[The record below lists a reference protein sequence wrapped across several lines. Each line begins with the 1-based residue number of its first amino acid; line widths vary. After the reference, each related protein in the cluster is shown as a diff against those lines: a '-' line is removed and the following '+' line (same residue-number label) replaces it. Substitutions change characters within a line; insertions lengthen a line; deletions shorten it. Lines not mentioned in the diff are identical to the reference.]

1 MSEYVDITKDYIHR
15 CLENYIKFNEET
27 QFNVTLAITTL
38 QAVSMAFVSQCDSKP
53 YSETSF
59 LKEISSEIS
68 TLFENNQS
76 FKTGRCNYQHW
87 NNIRNA
93 FSHMME
99 KNVEIFPNK
108 EKEIEKIRFKCD
120 AMKNEQVV
128 SVKDLYKFLTDLYKI
143 VNSYKNT
150 KTQKC

>member
-108 EKEIEKIRFKCD
+108 EKEIEKISKPR
-120 AMKNEQVV
+120 
-128 SVKDLYKFLTDLYKI
+128 LLFLKHFPGGSGGKESACNAGDPASIPGL
-143 VNSYKNT
+143 
-150 KTQKC
+150 

>member
-1 MSEYVDITKDYIHR
+1 
-15 CLENYIKFNEET
+15 
-27 QFNVTLAITTL
+27 
-38 QAVSMAFVSQCDSKP
+38 
-53 YSETSF
+53 
-59 LKEISSEIS
+59 
-68 TLFENNQS
+68 
-76 FKTGRCNYQHW
+76 
-87 NNIRNA
+87 
-93 FSHMME
+93 MME
-99 KNVEIFPNK
+99 ENVKIFPNQ

>member
-38 QAVSMAFVSQCDSKP
+38 QAVSMAFISQCDSKP
-53 YSETSF
+53 YSKTSF

-68 TLFENNQS
+68 TLFENNQL
-76 FKTGRCNYQHW
+76 FKTGKNNYQHW
-87 NNIRNA
+87 DNIRNS

-99 KNVEIFPNK
+99 ENVKIFPNQ

-128 SVKDLYKFLTDLYKI
+128 SVYDLHKFLKELYEI
-143 VNSYKNT
+143 VNLHIK
-150 KTQKC
+150 KEQ